1 MTDETNQDP
10 LAELR
15 NNIDDI
21 DQKLVDLINQRA
33 RQVIEVGKIKQGAKI
48 PIYAPHRE
56 AAVMKKVAQLNEGGV
71 FPQEAIEAIYREMMS
86 GSFKL
91 EQPLRIG
98 YLGPIGTFSHLAAT
112 KKFGACVEYEDL
124 RAIEGVFEEVA
135 RGHVNYGLVPIENS
149 IGGGIN
155 ETLDSFMN
163 YHDRLNIYGEVR
175 LGIHFCLLS
184 TGKPEDVKK
193 IYSRPEAF
201 AQCRSWLSTQ
211 YPNAKQ
217 IPAESTAAAARQVVD
232 EYLIDP
238 SCGAAAIGSSLAGD
252 IYGLHAL
259 FEAIEDRQSNVTRFL
274 ILSKEETEIS
284 KKDKTSIMFTAD
296 HRPGSLVDV
305 LSVFKRNQ
313 INLSHI
319 EKRPSREVNWDYT
332 FFIEIEGHRK
342 DANVATVIG
351 EARAHCTNLTVL
363 GSFPAGATVL

>member
-1 MTDETNQDP
+1 MTDETNKDP
-10 LAELR
+10 LAALR
-15 NNIDDI
+15 KNIDDI
-21 DQKLVDLINQRA
+21 DRQLVDLINQRA
-33 RQVIEVGKIKQGAKI
+33 HQVIEVGKIKQGASI

-56 AAVMKKVAQLNEGGV
+56 AAVMKKVATLNEGGV

-112 KKFGACVEYEDL
+112 KKFGACVGYEDL

-155 ETLDSFMN
+155 EALDAFMQ

-184 TGKPEDVKK
+184 NGKPEDVKK

-201 AQCRSWLSTQ
+201 SQCRNWLATQ
-211 YPNAKQ
+211 YPNAER
-217 IPAESTAAAARQVVD
+217 IPAESTAAAVREAKAEHER
-232 EYLIDP
+232 DP
-238 SCGAAAIGSSLAGD
+238 NCGAAAIGSSLAGE
-252 IYGLHAL
+252 IYGLHSL

-274 ILSKEETEIS
+274 ILSREETEIS
-284 KKDKTSIMFTAD
+284 KKDKTSIMFTTD

-313 INLSHI
+313 INLCHI

-342 DANVATVIG
+342 DATVAGVIG
-351 EARAHCTNLTVL
+351 EAKAHCTNLTVL
-363 GSFPAGATVL
+363 GSFPTCETVL